1 MGDAEDRYRKAL
13 FAIIIN
19 VIRRN
24 VEGMASKNFSSHFLK
39 KKLMTCEKSPGHQQH
54 HIFYLCFN

>member
-24 VEGMASKNFSSHFLK
+24 VEGMASRIAAVIF
-39 KKLMTCEKSPGHQQH
+39 EKEA
-54 HIFYLCFN
+54 YDL